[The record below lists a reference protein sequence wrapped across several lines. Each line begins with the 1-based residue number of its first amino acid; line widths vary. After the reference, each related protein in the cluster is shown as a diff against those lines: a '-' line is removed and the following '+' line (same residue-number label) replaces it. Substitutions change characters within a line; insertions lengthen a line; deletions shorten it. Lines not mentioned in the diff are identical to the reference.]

1 MVKVGDKILY
11 IDRHYN
17 SIRLALVVLTIKST
31 KPSSGLN
38 GIIYYTHERNEY
50 LKRTDFMT
58 TEEVENL
65 LKEMK
70 SKNEN

>member
-11 IDRHYN
+11 IDRNYN
-17 SIRLALVVLTIKST
+17 SIRLALVVLTIKSIE
-31 KPSSGLN
+31 PSFGLN
-38 GIIYYTHERNEY
+38 GIIYYTHERNEC
-50 LKRTDFMT
+50 LKRTDFIT

-70 SKNEN
+70 IKNVN